1 METGYTLEV
10 AHDMILACLKHD
22 VPTMLSGAPGIGK
35 SELADQIASDLGW
48 PMIDITLSTMDPTDF
63 QGIGTS
69 HAGRVVWDKPSW
81 LYDLEQFGDV
91 PTILFL
97 DEINAGTSQA
107 MLAAALKLILKR
119 VAGPHKLPKGCHIL
133 AAGNRQIDRASV
145 TKLTAPMNNRFEHI
159 DVVPDLPAWQKWA
172 NRNQIEPLLCAYL
185 NWMASRGMNAFHVM
199 DDGNARAF
207 PTGRSWVQAAKFVRE
222 PDAIRM
228 PLIAGQVGQAQ
239 ASEFDGFLR
248 LHRSLVPLDQIIR
261 DPSGSPVPNEPA
273 MLYAVAAGLARK
285 ATMSN
290 FAAVTT
296 YARRMPAEFDTV
308 VVSDAVRR
316 DETLKQAPG
325 YTDWAIRH
333 QDVVL

>member
-1 METGYTLEV
+1 MEAGHTLEV
-10 AHDMILACLKHD
+10 AHDMVLSCLRKD
-22 VPTMLSGAPGIGK
+22 VPTMLWGPPGMGK
-35 SELADQIASDLGW
+35 TDLVEQVGLELDW
-48 PMIDITLSTMDPTDF
+48 PVVDETLSTMDPTDLRGV
-63 QGIGTS
+63 GIPGGG
-69 HAGRVVWDKPSW
+69 HVVWEKPDW
-81 LYDLEQFGDV
+81 LYTLESFGDR

-119 VAGPHKLPKGCHIL
+119 CAGPHPLPKKCRIIG
-133 AAGNRQIDRASV
+133 AGNRQIDRASV
-145 TKLTAPMNNRFEHI
+145 TKTTAPTNNRLEHL
-159 DVVPDLPAWQKWA
+159 DVIPDLACWQKWA
-172 NRNQIEPLLCAYL
+172 NRNQVEPLLCAYL
-185 NWMASRGMNAFHVM
+185 NWQHSRGNNAFHVM
-199 DDGNARAF
+199 DDPNARAF
-207 PTGRSWVQAAKFVRE
+207 PTGRSWVQAAKFVRD
-222 PDAIRM
+222 PDSIRQA
-228 PLIAGQVGQAQ
+228 LIAGQVGQGQ

-261 DPSGSPVPNEPA
+261 DPAGAPVPNEPA

-285 ATMSN
+285 ATMGN
-290 FAAVTT
+290 FRSVTT
-296 YARRMPAEFDTV
+296 YAERMPAEFCTV

>member
-1 METGYTLEV
+1 METGHTLEV
-10 AHDMILACLKHD
+10 AHDMILACLRHD
-22 VPTMLSGAPGIGK
+22 VPTMLSGPPGMGK
-35 SELADQIASDLGW
+35 SQLADQISADLGW
-48 PMIDITLSTMDPTDF
+48 PMVDITLSTMDPTDF

-69 HAGRVVWDKPSW
+69 HAGRVVWDRPSW
-81 LYDLEQFGDV
+81 LYDIEQFGDV

-119 VAGPHKLPKGCHIL
+119 VAGPHKLPRQCHIL
-133 AAGNRQIDRASV
+133 AAGNRQVDRASV
-145 TKLTAPMNNRFEHI
+145 TKLTAPMCNRFEHI
-159 DVVPDLPAWQKWA
+159 DVIPDLSAWQKWA
-172 NRNQIEPLLCAYL
+172 NKNGVEPLLCAYL

-199 DDGNARAF
+199 DDPGARAF

-222 PDAIRM
+222 PDSIRLG
-228 PLIAGQVGQAQ
+228 LIAGQVGAGQ

-261 DPSGSPVPNEPA
+261 DPSGAPVPGEPA

-285 ATMSN
+285 ATMGN

-296 YARRMPAEFDTV
+296 YSRRMPAEFDTV

-316 DETLKQAPG
+316 DDTLKQAPG